1 MGGGYVLLETG
12 VGVERWYGI
21 WNSQIVDWDWDKDCN
36 VKILKNKLLQQQQTK
51 NKTRKQTNK
60 QKTNVTQKIVSK
72 GRTNT
77 NSID

>member
-36 VKILKNKLLQQQQTK
+36 VKILKNNYYNN
-51 NKTRKQTNK
+51 NKPKIKQENKQTNK
-60 QKTNVTQKIVSK
+60 KPM
-72 GRTNT
+72 
-77 NSID
+77 